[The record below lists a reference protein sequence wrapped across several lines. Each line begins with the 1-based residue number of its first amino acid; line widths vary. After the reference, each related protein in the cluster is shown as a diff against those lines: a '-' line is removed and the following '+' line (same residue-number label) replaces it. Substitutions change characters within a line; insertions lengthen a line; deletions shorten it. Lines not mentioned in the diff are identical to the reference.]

1 MKAQEQ
7 FSWIFIVI
15 AGAVILSFFAT
26 FAFKYQSLQE
36 EKLAIELLINL
47 DNAFFNLQSSPFN
60 TFDIIEIPKNVQI
73 TCNSL
78 KIGNRNYSSTNLI
91 FSPKELNDKIY
102 IWYKP
107 FNFPFKADNFY
118 YITSSKNKFYLIAND
133 EKTREFAKSL
143 VENLP
148 DKIKQNFY
156 IENIKQ
162 PNGKNIFL
170 YNSQTNDVK
179 IINQDNKFT
188 VFYNDKIYEDAS
200 QELIYGAIFSDDFE
214 CLYNKLRLNLEDIIK
229 TYGKKSLILQNSKCN
244 YANFNLKELKELRYQ
259 NAERIEKLNENLASL
274 SCPPL
279 Y

>member
-7 FSWIFIVI
+7 FSWIFVVI
-15 AGAVILSFFAT
+15 AGAVILSFFVT

-36 EKLAIELLINL
+36 EKLATELLINL

-60 TFDIIEIPKNVQI
+60 TFDTIEIPKDVQI

-78 KIGNRNYSSTNLI
+78 KIGDRNYSNTNLI
-91 FSPKELNDKIY
+91 FSSKELNDKMY

-118 YITSSKNKFYLIAND
+118 YITSPKNKFYLIAND
-133 EKTREFAKSL
+133 EKTREFAKL
-143 VENLP
+143 LIEDLP
-148 DKIKQNFY
+148 DKLKQNFY
-156 IENIKQ
+156 IENTKQ

-188 VFYNDKIYEDAS
+188 VFYNNKIYEDAS

-214 CLYNKLRLNLEDIIK
+214 CLYNKLKLNLEEIIK
-229 TYGKKSLILQNSKCN
+229 TYEKKSLILQNSNCN
-244 YANFNLKELKELRYQ
+244 YANFNLQKLKELRYQ
-259 NAERIEKLNENLASL
+259 DSKQIEKLNENLASL
-274 SCPPL
+274 NCQTL